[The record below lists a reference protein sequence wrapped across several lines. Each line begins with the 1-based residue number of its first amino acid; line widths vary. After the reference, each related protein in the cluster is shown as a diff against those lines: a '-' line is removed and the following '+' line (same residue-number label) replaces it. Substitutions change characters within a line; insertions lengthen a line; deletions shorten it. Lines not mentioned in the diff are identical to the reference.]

1 MPFLFQLLLEFHDQT
16 PVATAATVGDMPV
29 LTAMKQVK
37 FQSQNCLTLGPKAAA
52 SMRFLRR
59 GLRRISA
66 W

>member
-16 PVATAATVGDMPV
+16 PVVTVGDMPV

-37 FQSQNCLTLGPKAAA
+37 FQSQSCLTLGPKAAA
-52 SMRFLRR
+52 SMRFLRL